1 MDRCLAYVLV
11 VGTGW
16 KRQDGWD
23 GWLGLGTMNTKKNAR
38 AYNLNQQNNEQKTET
53 KELSKSTA

>member
-1 MDRCLAYVLV
+1 MDRYLAYVLV

-16 KRQDGWD
+16 KRQDGWG

-38 AYNLNQQNNEQKTET
+38 AYNLNQ
-53 KELSKSTA
+53 